1 MTPNTS
7 PFKFLY
13 TTERERHAF
22 GPAWCG
28 PDELPN
34 QTETVVA
41 RFPAAN
47 ADGHAVVVTCQAWP
61 ARFYTLWVAKPG
73 APYKIETGSGMT
85 AWAAET
91 ANAIAAGFVGIV
103 TTETAASPQ

>member
-1 MTPNTS
+1 MTFT

-13 TTERERHAF
+13 STERERAAF

-28 PDELPN
+28 PDELPS

-41 RFPAAN
+41 RFPATSAE
-47 ADGHAVVVTCQAWP
+47 GYPVVVICRAWP
-61 ARFYTLWVAKPG
+61 ARFYTLCVAKPG
-73 APYKIETGSGMT
+73 AAYKIETGSGMT

-91 ANAIAAGFVGIV
+91 ANAIAAGFVEIKPEQEQG
-103 TTETAASPQ
+103 Q